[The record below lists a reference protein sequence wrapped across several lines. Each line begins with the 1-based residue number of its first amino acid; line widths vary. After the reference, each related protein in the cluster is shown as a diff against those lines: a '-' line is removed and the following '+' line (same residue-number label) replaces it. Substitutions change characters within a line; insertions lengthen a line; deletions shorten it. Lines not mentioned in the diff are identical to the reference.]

1 MHNFGKKKK
10 KKSLLPARHQSW
22 GARCLL
28 SEVKFLD
35 VVFFLYLLFNL
46 SYYFLSFLSS
56 VIIPTPPP
64 QPSVQPSLLSG
75 NWVFDLHA
83 SEHVEI
89 ILAVMTRKEKKIK
102 HQRGDRKAEPDE
114 AEVGLRARASERG
127 HRSDSLAH
135 TAMNKPQIPHLLRKT
150 VCYPVNVKK

>member
-1 MHNFGKKKK
+1 M
-10 KKSLLPARHQSW
+10 
-22 GARCLL
+22 
-28 SEVKFLD
+28 
-35 VVFFLYLLFNL
+35 
-46 SYYFLSFLSS
+46 
-56 VIIPTPPP
+56 IILPP
-64 QPSVQPSLLSG
+64 QPLVQPSLLSG

-102 HQRGDRKAEPDE
+102 HQRADRKAEPDE

>member
-1 MHNFGKKKK
+1 M
-10 KKSLLPARHQSW
+10 
-22 GARCLL
+22 
-28 SEVKFLD
+28 
-35 VVFFLYLLFNL
+35 
-46 SYYFLSFLSS
+46 
-56 VIIPTPPP
+56 IIPPP

-102 HQRGDRKAEPDE
+102 HQRADRKAEADE

>member
-10 KKSLLPARHQSW
+10 KKRLLPARHPSW

-35 VVFFLYLLFNL
+35 VVFFLYFL
-46 SYYFLSFLSS
+46 SYFFLSFLSS
-56 VIIPTPPP
+56 VITPPP
-64 QPSVQPSLLSG
+64 HQPSVQPSLLSG

>member
-1 MHNFGKKKK
+1 MLFFFFICYSIYHI
-10 KKSLLPARHQSW
+10 
-22 GARCLL
+22 
-28 SEVKFLD
+28 
-35 VVFFLYLLFNL
+35 FFLA
-46 SYYFLSFLSS
+46 SFLQWS
-56 VIIPTPPP
+56 PPP
-64 QPSVQPSLLSG
+64 PHQPTVQPSLLSG